1 MAPEM
6 FASSLAVESFHRNLE
21 SKGRDMATLIGIIT
35 IATLVFVPS
44 YLVWMLVSTIR
55 RERRTSNVRNVW
67 PNFALGIVV
76 CVLFFLSWTSHAF
89 TEWRKFVQDQGNHNQ
104 PARAGEF
111 VIQFGEATLQNWQSE
126 FLEAFG
132 LIVLTSAYLHR
143 GSAESRDSEDRM
155 EAKIDKLV
163 EKLDA

>member
-1 MAPEM
+1 MSTV
-6 FASSLAVESFHRNLE
+6 FGITTILA
-21 SKGRDMATLIGIIT
+21 LI
-35 IATLVFVPS
+35 LVPG
-44 YLVWMLVSTIR
+44 YLVWMLIKTIQQ
-55 RERRTSNVRNVW
+55 ERRSANLRKVM
-67 PNFALGIVV
+67 PHFSLGIVV
-76 CVLFFLSWTSHAF
+76 CVLFFVSWTAHAF
-89 TEWRKFVQDQGNHNQ
+89 AEWRKFVQDQENHNK

-143 GSAESRDSEDRM
+143 GSAESKDSEDRI
-155 EAKIDKLV
+155 EAKIDRVV

>member
-1 MAPEM
+1 V
-6 FASSLAVESFHRNLE
+6 S
-21 SKGRDMATLIGIIT
+21 TLFGIIT
-35 IATLVFVPS
+35 MAVLVLVPS
-44 YLVWMLVSTIR
+44 YLVWMLVKTIQQ
-55 RERRTSNVRNVW
+55 ERRSSNVRNLW
-67 PNFALGIVV
+67 GNFALGIVV
-76 CVLFFLSWTSHAF
+76 CALFFLSWTAHASA
-89 TEWRKFVQDQGNHNQ
+89 EWRKYVQDQDNHNQ
-104 PARAGEF
+104 PTRAGEF

-163 EKLDA
+163 KKLDA

>member
-1 MAPEM
+1 
-6 FASSLAVESFHRNLE
+6 
-21 SKGRDMATLIGIIT
+21 MATLFGIIT
-35 IATLVFVPS
+35 IVALVAVPS
-44 YLVWMLVSTIR
+44 YLVSMLVKTIQQ
-55 RERRTSNVRNVW
+55 ERRSSNIRNVW

-76 CVLFFLSWTSHAF
+76 CALFFLSWTAHGLA
-89 TEWRKFVQDQGNHNQ
+89 EWRKFVQDQNNHHE

-143 GSAESRDSEDRM
+143 GSAESRDSEDRI